1 MLGVEFG
8 VRVLINIGLLFLLFK
23 LWVLFKVIWWLYL
36 WVLINLRK
44 LVDIFLKFGLD
55 IFNIVYNL
63 IWLFLVKFKYL
74 LFFREYFIILLE
86 LIDFL
91 ICKLFNYLLV

>member
-8 VRVLINIGLLFLLFK
+8 VSVLINIGLFFLLFK

-55 IFNIVYNL
+55 IFKIVYNL

-74 LFFREYFIILLE
+74 LFFSEYFIILLE